1 MKKLAGIVVLVCLI
15 FSLTAC
21 GGKLSEEFEE
31 KEVKEG
37 AEEMVNL
44 INEGKLSEVYEDSF
58 IPVLRNSVELEELQ
72 ETVDYVLDKLG
83 EFQDFEKVQVKGVKD
98 KNTGTQ

>member
-1 MKKLAGIVVLVCLI
+1 MKKLAGIFMLLCLT

-31 KEVKEG
+31 TEVKEA
-37 AEEMVNL
+37 AEEIVNL

-72 ETVDYVLDKLG
+72 ETVDYVL
-83 EFQDFEKVQVKGVKD
+83 V
-98 KNTGTQ
+98 

>member
-1 MKKLAGIVVLVCLI
+1 MKKLAGIFMLLCLT

-31 KEVKEG
+31 TEVKEA
-37 AEEMVNL
+37 AEEIVNL

-58 IPVLRNSVELEELQ
+58 IPVLRNWKSFRKPWTMCWINWENFRIL
-72 ETVDYVLDKLG
+72 K
-83 EFQDFEKVQVKGVKD
+83 KCR
-98 KNTGTQ
+98 

>member
-1 MKKLAGIVVLVCLI
+1 MKKLAEIVVVVCLI

-37 AEEMVNL
+37 AEE
-44 INEGKLSEVYEDSF
+44 
-58 IPVLRNSVELEELQ
+58 R
-72 ETVDYVLDKLG
+72 
-83 EFQDFEKVQVKGVKD
+83 
-98 KNTGTQ
+98 